1 MHFFI
6 RGEINMNLTVRETE
20 LTNEINFTSE
30 ASLKCNIK
38 QISLKC
44 QKQIEHF
51 SFNLE
56 DFHFYMSNYLLP
68 VIAKDPLY
76 WYTNPLLKVIKEHI
90 GNELPMCFLL
100 EIKKYETT
108 PIFQNKIEEKKNR
121 YASILLNNT
130 DINEEQQK
138 NY

>member
-1 MHFFI
+1 
-6 RGEINMNLTVRETE
+6 
-20 LTNEINFTSE
+20 
-30 ASLKCNIK
+30 
-38 QISLKC
+38 
-44 QKQIEHF
+44 
-51 SFNLE
+51 
-56 DFHFYMSNYLLP
+56 MSNYLLP
-68 VIAKDPLY
+68 VIAKDTLY